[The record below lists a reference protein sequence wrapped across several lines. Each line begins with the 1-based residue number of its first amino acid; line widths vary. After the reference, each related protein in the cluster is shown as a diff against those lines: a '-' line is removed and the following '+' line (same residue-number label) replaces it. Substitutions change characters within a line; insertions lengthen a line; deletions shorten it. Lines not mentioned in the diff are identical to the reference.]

1 MVETDKAFIASKIRE
16 ARKKIGMKQG
26 VLAKEIGISA
36 NHITRIEQ
44 GIYVPSLE
52 TFLKMAQVLQ
62 LDLKEFG
69 IEISDKKT
77 SARDELIKII
87 DAADDKEQEIYLS
100 SLKMISENINYI
112 KNLIKSEN
120 L

>member
-1 MVETDKAFIASKIRE
+1 MVEADKEFIAKKIKE
-16 ARKKIGMKQG
+16 ARKKLGLKQEI
-26 VLAKEIGISA
+26 LAKELGITTC
-36 NHITRIEQ
+36 HISRIEQ
-44 GIYVPSLE
+44 AAYVPSLQ
-52 TFLKMAQVLQ
+52 TFLKMVEVLK

-69 IEISDKKT
+69 IETSDKKT